1 MSLGRLS
8 PPFLYSFSLLS
19 KTATSSLFVIHFTEI
34 SPSTS
39 EKHRFLQY
47 SSSANH
53 DSQPYSARYI
63 PSFGGAWG
71 GPSPLSF
78 IPLHYYIKRQLPH
91 SLPSISL
98 KYPLQQVKYIALSST
113 HHQQTTTP
121 NLTPPGTSPPSE
133 GLGEAALPPF
143 LFLLWAWGGRP
154 FIFQIF
160 PSTPPLAL
168 KYWKYE
174 HVIFRQNTP
183 FLSFTAAAA
192 ASVDRFITFYFLSS
206 LSPNTFFLSSFL
218 CFFFTNFT
226 LSSCFSVFA

>member
-19 KTATSSLFVIHFTEI
+19 KTATSSLFVIHLTEI

-47 SSSANH
+47 SSPANH

-63 PSFGGAWG
+63 PPPPRGGGGGGA
-71 GPSPLSF
+71 
-78 IPLHYYIKRQLPH
+78 
-91 SLPSISL
+91 
-98 KYPLQQVKYIALSST
+98 
-113 HHQQTTTP
+113 
-121 NLTPPGTSPPSE
+121 PP
-133 GLGEAALPPF
+133 PPF
-143 LFLLWAWGGRP
+143 LFLLWAWGGSP

-183 FLSFTAAAA
+183 FLSFTAAAD
-192 ASVDRFITFYFLSS
+192 ASVDQFITFYFLSS
-206 LSPNTFFLSSFL
+206 LSPNIFLLSFFRCLFLSISPDHYAFL
-218 CFFFTNFT
+218 
-226 LSSCFSVFA
+226 

>member
-1 MSLGRLS
+1 MDELGRLS

-19 KTATSSLFVIHFTEI
+19 KTATSSLFVVHLTEI

-47 SSSANH
+47 SSPANH

-133 GLGEAALPPF
+133 GLGEAALSFFKYFRPLPHLLSNIENMSTLFSVKIPF
-143 LFLLWAWGGRP
+143 FCPSLQQLMLQSTNSLLFICFLL
-154 FIFQIF
+154 
-160 PSTPPLAL
+160 SPL
-168 KYWKYE
+168 
-174 HVIFRQNTP
+174 I
-183 FLSFTAAAA
+183 LS
-192 ASVDRFITFYFLSS
+192 SS
-206 LSPNTFFLSSFL
+206 LSSDVYSLPVSPDHYSFL
-218 CFFFTNFT
+218 
-226 LSSCFSVFA
+226 